1 MTKTHEYHHIVKM
14 LLGPLLLLLLL
25 LLLRLLSFSAFSHQ
39 QVASVHYR
47 C

>member
-14 LLGPLLLLLLL
+14 LLGPLLML

-39 QVASVHYR
+39 QVASEHYF